1 MLDLQK
7 KRGDNRG
14 VITLA
19 IANQKGGVGKTTTAI
34 NLAYGMGGRVL
45 LVDVDPQASLTMA
58 LGVDVHHGNLADV
71 INGKLTIDPVI
82 QDKTGI
88 SICPASLDLAGCE
101 LQMVGRLGR
110 EYLLKK
116 ALVAIATNYDLCILD
131 CGPSLGLLVINALV
145 AARAVICPVVPDALG
160 LRGLRLF
167 LDSLEVIKREL
178 NPGLEVLGVIVTQYD
193 KRSTLHQAALEELR
207 DTGTRVLGVI
217 KKSVQVARA
226 AGQGLPMVGGELADQ
241 YQQVIEKVQSW
252 LRMRN

>member
-1 MLDLQK
+1 ML
-7 KRGDNRG
+7 
-14 VITLA
+14 TLC
-19 IANQKGGVGKTTTAI
+19 IANQKGGVGKTTTAL
-34 NLAYGMGGRVL
+34 NLAYGRDVNIL

-58 LGVDVHHGNLADV
+58 LGIDPDRGSLADV
-71 INGKLTIDPVI
+71 INGKLTIGAVI
-82 QDKTGI
+82 QPHKGVD
-88 SICPASLDLAGCE
+88 ICPASLDLAGCE

-116 ALVAIATNYDLCILD
+116 ALLPIGNTYDLCILD

-145 AARAVICPVVPDALG
+145 AAQGVICPVVPDALG

-193 KRSTLHQAALEELR
+193 KRSTLHQAALNELQA
-207 DTGTRVLGVI
+207 GGLPVLGVI

-226 AGQGLPMVGGELADQ
+226 AGQGLPMTSGELAEQ
-241 YQQVIEKVQSW
+241 YLQVIEKVQSW
-252 LRMRN
+252 LKMKS